1 MRDFASCFGE
11 NAVRLSDTS
20 CSSRS
25 NNSRMISPSPNPSST
40 QDSVTCFYRT
50 VLSTQ
55 KQVLI
60 TVSWCKNA
68 LSQGLNITFG
78 DDYSS
83 SFRLNTNSRLFRKL
97 KGSKSM
103 EFPDSKVEVFWDLS
117 TAQYQ
122 TGPEPMDGYY
132 VLIMFDSELGL
143 ILGDMVDEAMARKLK
158 TGTRIAKF
166 SLLSRQEMFS
176 GNSTLHSTKVQ
187 FSENGVAHDILIRCG
202 GEEEG
207 LEHPVLSVF
216 VDKKTVSR
224 VDRLQWNFRGNQTI
238 FLDGLLVDF
247 MWDVHDWI
255 HHDSGGR
262 GYAVFMFRTRGGMD
276 SRILWMEEKKEQDK
290 VEFSLMIYAYV

>member
-25 NNSRMISPSPNPSST
+25 NNSTISPSLIPST
-40 QDSVTCFYRT
+40 RDSVTCFYRT

-60 TVSWCKNA
+60 TVTWCKNA
-68 LSQGLNITFG
+68 LTQGLNITLG

-83 SFRLNTNSRLFRKL
+83 SFKLNTNSRLFRKL

-103 EFPDSKVEVFWDLS
+103 EFTDSKVEVFWDLS

-132 VLIMFDSELGL
+132 VLIMFGSELGL

-166 SLLSRQEMFS
+166 SLLSRQEHFS
-176 GNSTLHSTKVQ
+176 GSTLYSTKVQ
-187 FSENGVAHDILIRCG
+187 FSETGVPHDILIRCS
-202 GEEEG
+202 GEDEG
-207 LEHPVLSVF
+207 LKYPVLSVC
-216 VDKKTVSR
+216 VDKKMVTR

-238 FLDGLLVDF
+238 FLDGLLVDL

-255 HHDSGGR
+255 HNSGQ
-262 GYAVFMFRTRGGMD
+262 GYAVFMFRTRSGVD
-276 SRILWMEEKKEQDK
+276 NRLWMEEKMVQKDQDK
-290 VEFSLMIYAYV
+290 VEFSLIIYACKNM